1 MFRILKTVQA
11 ERDLDEI
18 WFHIALDNIAAA
30 DALLDAIDQSCRQL
44 AGQTMMGRAR
54 PELAPELRSFAV
66 RRYVVFYLPM
76 PEGISV
82 IRVLHGARD
91 ISLLADQ
98 GGFEP

>member
-1 MFRILKTVQA
+1 MLRILQTVQA
-11 ERDLDEI
+11 ECDLDEI
-18 WFHIALDNIAAA
+18 WLHIALDNIVAA
-30 DALLDAIDQSCRQL
+30 DALLDAVDHSCRQL
-44 AGQTMMGRAR
+44 ARQTMMGRPR

-66 RRYVVFYLPM
+66 KRYVVFYLPM

-91 ISLLADQ
+91 IYALADQ

>member
-18 WFHIALDNIAAA
+18 WLHIALDNIAAA

-44 AGQTMMGRAR
+44 TRQPMMGRAR

-76 PEGISV
+76 PEEISV
-82 IRVLHGARD
+82 IRVVHGARD
-91 ISLLADQ
+91 TFLLADQ

>member
-1 MFRILKTVQA
+1 MSRILKTVQA

-18 WFHIALDNIAAA
+18 WLHIALDNLAAA
-30 DALLDAIDQSCRQL
+30 DTLLDAIDRSCRRL
-44 AGQTMMGRAR
+44 AGQALMGRAR

-91 ISLLADQ
+91 IAMLADE
-98 GGFEP
+98 GGFAP